1 MSLNVQ
7 SKLEQCEVDVMKDL
21 LTLNRQHEIYVRKL
35 LSNLKSIKAR
45 IENHV
50 ESYGEKLLKLHD
62 IVQYRS
68 AVPSVQI
75 FPKFKELTEE
85 WMTLHDLSYVLSQ
98 QSQVNN
104 YLQHLS
110 ELCRQQQFDDVVHK
124 LLGESQVETDHTRLQ
139 KRRHLKLESTS
150 LGASNISVVQPP
162 ESNSE
167 VKESVKAIKT
177 SSVAFITQFSLML
190 RFPV

>member
-1 MSLNVQ
+1 MQ

-35 LSNLKSIKAR
+35 LSNLKSVKAR
-45 IENHV
+45 IESHV
-50 ESYGEKLLKLHD
+50 QSYGEKLLKLHD

-75 FPKFKELTEE
+75 FPKFKELTDE

-124 LLGESQVETDHTRLQ
+124 LLGENQVETDHTRLQ
-139 KRRHLKLESTS
+139 KRRHLKLEATS
-150 LGASNISVVQPP
+150 LGASNVSVVQPP

-177 SSVAFITQFSLML
+177 SSVAFITQFSLVL